1 MTSVYKGITVPDL
14 TDTPNVPAQLRTL
27 VDTGGAVP
35 RFATLADANTAYPP
49 GSRPAGMMVAI
60 GTRLYISDGTNFVS
74 VSAGGVEIFPS
85 KAARDAA
92 LPSPALGQMCAVAE
106 WPYSPLTFSRWPP
119 LAANRW
125 VGSVA
130 TTVDTTTN
138 GSGEVIVNFPTPFLS
153 PPSIS
158 GFMDLNSSGDW
169 IVIYGLKLSFP
180 NTNGFQLGARDAT
193 GTGTQRRNGGRV
205 YFSYVATGPV

>member
-1 MTSVYKGITVPDL
+1 MTSVYRGITVPDL
-14 TDTPNVPAQLRTL
+14 TDPPNAPAQLRAM

-35 RFATLADANTAYPP
+35 RFATLGDANTAYPA

-74 VSAGGVEIFPS
+74 VSAGGVEIFAT

-92 LPSPALGQMCAVAE
+92 LPSPAVGQMCAVGD

-119 LAANRW
+119 LGTNRW
-125 VGSVA
+125 VGSLA

-138 GSGEVIVNFPTPFLS
+138 GNGEVIVNFPTAFS
-153 PPSIS
+153 ATPSMS

-169 IVIYGLKLSFP
+169 IVIYGLKLGYP
-180 NTNGFQLGARDAT
+180 NANGFQLAARDAT